1 MRYADKPGEPAK
13 ELTLEG
19 RPVSRGVAI
28 GRAVCLFGEN
38 RQYYRTDIAESSVST
53 EVARFNTAHERAC
66 RRLRRAVGDPETA
79 NAEISSIFDMHLA
92 MLEDST
98 LKEKITE
105 IIRTERVNAEWAVKV
120 VTDEYIARY
129 RSIPDEHFRD
139 RYIDV
144 EDIADQLQSALGGG
158 RHTVRLAGD
167 SVIAARELRPST
179 LSEFSVRRPNAV
191 VTETGGWT
199 SHTFILARELGIP
212 AVTGIRK
219 LMRRIGPGDMLIVD
233 GYKGRVIAN
242 PAPETL
248 RSYSER
254 SVPEPTVAETSR
266 RTPEGPIQTL
276 DGREILI
283 RANFDIPAGYQK
295 AKQLGARGIGL
306 YRSEYLF
313 NRFKGFPTEAEQ
325 LKAYREISLNAGV
338 DRARIR
344 TFDIGID
351 QTLDGSGR
359 REKNPALGLR
369 GIRLSK
375 SLPRQLRT
383 QLRALLQAC
392 HDSTIDIILP
402 MISGVDEVRYVRH
415 MLEREK
421 EALRAKGVPFGEP
434 GLGAMIEVP
443 SAVFNIDSILREV
456 DCICLGT
463 NDLVQYLLA
472 VDRDNEAVA
481 GWFRTLH
488 PGVFA
493 SIRIVIDAANA
504 AGKPAVVCGEMA
516 GSAYYS
522 PILVG
527 LGATELSMNVNSIVG
542 VRRVIGGIA
551 YEEARRLV
559 EGLSKLSSADE
570 IEREVETFV
579 ESHWS
584 HLLTGNR
591 LLGRSTKA

>member
-1 MRYADKPGEPAK
+1 M
-13 ELTLEG
+13 
-19 RPVSRGVAI
+19 V
-28 GRAVCLFGEN
+28 
-38 RQYYRTDIAESSVST
+38 
-53 EVARFNTAHERAC
+53 
-66 RRLRRAVGDPETA
+66 
-79 NAEISSIFDMHLA
+79 
-92 MLEDST
+92 
-98 LKEKITE
+98 
-105 IIRTERVNAEWAVKV
+105 
-120 VTDEYIARY
+120 
-129 RSIPDEHFRD
+129 
-139 RYIDV
+139 
-144 EDIADQLQSALGGG
+144 
-158 RHTVRLAGD
+158 
-167 SVIAARELRPST
+167 
-179 LSEFSVRRPNAV
+179 
-191 VTETGGWT
+191 
-199 SHTFILARELGIP
+199 
-212 AVTGIRK
+212 
-219 LMRRIGPGDMLIVD
+219 
-233 GYKGRVIAN
+233 
-242 PAPETL
+242 
-248 RSYSER
+248 
-254 SVPEPTVAETSR
+254 
-266 RTPEGPIQTL
+266 
-276 DGREILI
+276 
-283 RANFDIPAGYQK
+283 
-295 AKQLGARGIGL
+295 
-306 YRSEYLF
+306 
-313 NRFKGFPTEAEQ
+313 
-325 LKAYREISLNAGV
+325 
-338 DRARIR
+338 
-344 TFDIGID
+344 
-351 QTLDGSGR
+351 
-359 REKNPALGLR
+359 
-369 GIRLSK
+369 
-375 SLPRQLRT
+375 
-383 QLRALLQAC
+383 
-392 HDSTIDIILP
+392 
-402 MISGVDEVRYVRH
+402 SGVDEVRYVRL

-591 LLGRSTKA
+591 LLGRSTKP